1 MCFRLTHF
9 PAHHYDRTSLTPA
22 VRLFLK
28 FTVDL
33 FTVVEVDSK
42 SRGVPFQGAVLRKRI
57 NSPLKRISQYYEN
70 AFRNITKTHRKS
82 IEKRTD
88 LKLEYNKIRC

>member
-1 MCFRLTHF
+1 MT
-9 PAHHYDRTSLTPA
+9 A
-22 VRLFLK
+22 
-28 FTVDL
+28 
-33 FTVVEVDSK
+33 
-42 SRGVPFQGAVLRKRI
+42 AVLRKRI
-57 NSPLKRISQYYEN
+57 NWPLKRISQYYEN